1 MWCCCVYWTIWRLL
15 GSVSRAAA
23 LRLSKAQM
31 KVSRALAHFA
41 FFLFASH
48 SVSSSLCVCLFVP
61 LPLSLYLLLSIHL
74 VSCAREILTDPL
86 EELRDSISRQQNS
99 TVVLG
104 NSVALER

>member
-1 MWCCCVYWTIWRLL
+1 MWCSCVYWTIWQLL

-31 KVSRALAHFA
+31 KVSGALAHFA

-48 SVSSSLCVCLFVP
+48 SVSSSLCVSVS
-61 LPLSLYLLLSIHL
+61 LSLYLLLSIHL